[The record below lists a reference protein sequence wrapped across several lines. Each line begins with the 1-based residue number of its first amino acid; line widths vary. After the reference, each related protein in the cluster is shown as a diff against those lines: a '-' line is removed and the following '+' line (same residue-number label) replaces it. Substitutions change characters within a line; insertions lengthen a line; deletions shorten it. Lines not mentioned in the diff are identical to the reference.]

1 MTRRRELNVFSLSF
15 LDIMSCGFGA
25 VILIFVL
32 INQGSVAEQQTANLD
47 LILTATDLQKRLT
60 EEQARLDEL
69 QNITHRASRETRLAN
84 QITEQL
90 RNEMTELQT
99 RIDAALRSSAD
110 KSALVEKLQVE
121 LAILEQNASS
131 QLQQLDQT
139 RDQGASLRSVAG
151 DGQRQYLTGLN
162 VGGKQVLILIDSSAS
177 MLHQSIVN
185 AIRLSLAPNAEKK
198 AATKWQR
205 AVRTVDWITANLA
218 QDAQLSIVAFNTEL
232 ISLVKDNAWISVSD
246 QAAVDH
252 ALNNLYALAPAG
264 GTALF
269 PPFALINQL
278 SPRPDNIFL
287 IVDGLPTQ
295 GQNPSTRTVISS
307 AERAKLFSAAVAELP
322 QNIPMNIILLP
333 MEGDPLA
340 TPSYWI
346 LAQKTGGAF
355 LSPAKDWP

>member
-139 RDQGASLRSVAG
+139 RDQGSKSQVCRRRWSTTISHRLERRRQAG
-151 DGQRQYLTGLN
+151 SDFDRLIGKHAPPEHCQRY
-162 VGGKQVLILIDSSAS
+162 
-177 MLHQSIVN
+177 
-185 AIRLSLAPNAEKK
+185 P
-198 AATKWQR
+198 
-205 AVRTVDWITANLA
+205 A
-218 QDAQLSIVAFNTEL
+218 QPGTEC
-232 ISLVKDNAWISVSD
+232 
-246 QAAVDH
+246 
-252 ALNNLYALAPAG
+252 
-264 GTALF
+264 
-269 PPFALINQL
+269 
-278 SPRPDNIFL
+278 
-287 IVDGLPTQ
+287 
-295 GQNPSTRTVISS
+295 
-307 AERAKLFSAAVAELP
+307 
-322 QNIPMNIILLP
+322 
-333 MEGDPLA
+333 
-340 TPSYWI
+340 
-346 LAQKTGGAF
+346 
-355 LSPAKDWP
+355 